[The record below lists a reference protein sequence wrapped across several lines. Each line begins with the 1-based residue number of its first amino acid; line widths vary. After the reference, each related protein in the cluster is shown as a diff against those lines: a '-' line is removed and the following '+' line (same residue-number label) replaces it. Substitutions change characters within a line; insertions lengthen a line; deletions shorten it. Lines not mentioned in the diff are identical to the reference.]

1 MSQFLLYENLNVDS
15 KDAYPYFVDVQH
27 SLLDSL
33 NTRLVIP
40 LTPLTYL
47 AGTKIGN
54 LCPTT
59 IFEGNQFVL
68 LTHQMTNVPVSALQS
83 SVSSLE
89 HLRGQIVAAID
100 FLVTGI

>member
-1 MSQFLLYENLNVDS
+1 MSQFSLYDNLNADS

-27 SLLDSL
+27 GLLDSL

-40 LTPLTYL
+40 LTPLKYL
-47 AGTKIGN
+47 AGANIGN

-83 SVSSLE
+83 SVGSLE
-89 HLRGQIVAAID
+89 HLRDQIVAAID